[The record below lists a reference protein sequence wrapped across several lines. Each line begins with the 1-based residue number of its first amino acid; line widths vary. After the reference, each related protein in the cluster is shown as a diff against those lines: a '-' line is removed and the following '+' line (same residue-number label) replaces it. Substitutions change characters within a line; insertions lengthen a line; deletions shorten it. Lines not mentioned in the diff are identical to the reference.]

1 MHKVKSSSTYSY
13 RFKVGKFLP
22 LIILQCNLQS
32 KKKKSSH
39 FCINLKT
46 SSRSDIGS
54 RASFCSTA
62 ELFTVARRTTN
73 IRQLTQQVK
82 TLCKSR
88 NHTIISQLIIFLESQ
103 HKILNSAGIRQW
115 EKWENNPI
123 TSVRQSV
130 RTDTVLNPSFFK
142 EQYFTLVLWSGSL
155 R

>member
-32 KKKKSSH
+32 KKKKKSSH

-46 SSRSDIGS
+46 SNRSDIGS

-73 IRQLTQQVK
+73 IRQPTQQVK
-82 TLCKSR
+82 TICVRVGIIQSSVNSYHFLRVSTQNTELSR
-88 NHTIISQLIIFLESQ
+88 HWAMRKNGKTIQ
-103 HKILNSAGIRQW
+103 
-115 EKWENNPI
+115 
-123 TSVRQSV
+123 
-130 RTDTVLNPSFFK
+130 
-142 EQYFTLVLWSGSL
+142 
-155 R
+155 

>member
-32 KKKKSSH
+32 KKKKKSSH

-46 SSRSDIGS
+46 SNRSDIGS

-73 IRQLTQQVK
+73 IRQPTQQVK
-82 TLCKSR
+82 TICVR
-88 NHTIISQLIIFLESQ
+88 VGIIQSSVNSYHFLRVSTQNTELGRHWAMRKMGKQSNNLSKTVSQDRHCFE
-103 HKILNSAGIRQW
+103 
-115 EKWENNPI
+115 P
-123 TSVRQSV
+123 
-130 RTDTVLNPSFFK
+130 FF
-142 EQYFTLVLWSGSL
+142 F
-155 R
+155 